1 MFSAS
6 EISRLEKQLSSSSA
20 SGFSANLREEA
31 ADEGSLG
38 DAADGEDHGA
48 GAGRNVVL
56 AHGVHHFV
64 EGAHDD
70 FLQAR
75 VDFVDVP
82 HQAFLVLYPFEIA
95 NGDATGVGKNV
106 RQNGD

>member
-48 GAGRNVVL
+48 GARRDVML

-64 EGAHDD
+64 KGTHDD
-70 FLQAR
+70 LLQAC
-75 VDFVDVP
+75 VDFFDVP
-82 HQAFLVLYPFEIA
+82 HQAFLVLYPFEVA
-95 NGDATGVGKNV
+95 DGDAAGVGK
-106 RQNGD
+106 